1 MPPVTPAPFLKWV
14 GGKRRLLPELTPRIG
29 TVTGRYHEPFAGGG
43 AVFFA
48 LRASGALRGPVVLAD
63 ANLRLVRAC
72 RALRDDAPGVVEA
85 LDAFRCLPR
94 TREQYERV
102 RGTRPDDG
110 PDTEVA
116 AWLIY
121 VNRLGYNGLYRVNR
135 AGDFNV
141 PFDPTA
147 DLTHPPADLLHAC
160 ARALAGVDIRHA
172 DFEAVVADARAGD
185 TIYADPPYLGTFTAY
200 TGAGFALGD
209 HARLARALVDA
220 ARRGVRVLVSG
231 SDAPEMAEAYPE
243 EAFARTRLSVR
254 RTVSCKAADRGDAP
268 ELLLT
273 PVVHMHCT

>member
-1 MPPVTPAPFLKWV
+1 MTPAPFLKWV

-63 ANLRLVRAC
+63 ANLRLVRAY

-147 DLTHPPADLLHAC
+147 DLTHPPAALLYAC
-160 ARALAGVDIRHA
+160 ARALSGVSVEHA
-172 DFEAVVADARAGD
+172 DFEEVMARAVAGD
-185 TIYADPPYLGTFTAY
+185 TIYADPPYIGTFTAY

-209 HARLARALVDA
+209 HVRLARAASAA
-220 ARRGVRVLVSG
+220 ARRGVRVLISG
-231 SDAPEMAEAYPE
+231 SNVPEMVDAYPE
-243 EAFARTRLSVR
+243 GDFARTHLTVR
-254 RTVSCKAADRGDAP
+254 RTVSCKATERGEAP
-268 ELLLT
+268 ELLLV
-273 PVVHMHCT
+273 PVVHMHCA